1 MRTRAWVV
9 LLLVLGGC
17 GEDAPEAPRPEIV
30 PAPADDFG
38 EAESAPIAETT
49 PAPVDPVEPVGQ
61 PEPAVPP
68 PPLPVAEPGF
78 AHVFVEDAFLSV
90 DESLELESVRREHTS
105 GPERSIR
112 YPEVQHP
119 DPRLGRLVNERLAA
133 FAASFDRTSRSSDG
147 GSTDCD
153 LKLATRH
160 LVTVICMRRDMT
172 ERGSEEE
179 TPSALQLRIDERG
192 VYEMHVSEAFVSGTD
207 LAAIVRDGC
216 REEQPEDWNR
226 EDPRCED
233 SPTDYVIALGRQGL
247 AVETISD
254 GDALMFASLEIP
266 YSSMASKLLA
276 SGPLALSLDRTDVET
291 RAIAVSGGAASAPLA
306 GSPQWAVMPMASLAE
321 LAAAWASLPADQR
334 AGVHRAGGYLVA
346 ADEATARAVA
356 ATLGTAASEV
366 QAPAT
371 DDGLFIVRTTREG
384 RLRSAPYRDA
394 EEVGVTLARGTI
406 LVTTQ
411 PSGGA
416 GFVQAVAHADLEG
429 FLDARHVQ
437 GVDPCV
443 PDLAPF
449 LATLPEDVRAGA
461 RTRTLRNAL
470 SEGSWGRATYV
481 TEVGGASHVELRRI
495 EAGCVV
501 DRSLARFTRP
511 GVIESLAITRS
522 ARRGGDSLIV
532 TVTSEPS
539 VAIHT
544 FGDAE
549 PAWTRALA
557 SGDRVETSRREAD
570 AWYPVVITPAAGAPL
585 RLTWAEG
592 GPVVAAAP

>member
-1 MRTRAWVV
+1 MV
-9 LLLVLGGC
+9 LVLVLGAC
-17 GEDAPEAPRPEIV
+17 GEESPEPPRPSIV
-30 PAPADDFG
+30 PTPADDPG
-38 EAESAPIAETT
+38 EAESAPVVEA
-49 PAPVDPVEPVGQ
+49 APVAPAEPVGQ
-61 PEPAVPP
+61 TEPAEPP

-78 AHVFVEDAFLSV
+78 AHVFVEDTGFFM
-90 DESLELESVRREHTS
+90 DEALLLESVQRERPS
-105 GPERSIR
+105 GPERSIS

-119 DPRLGRLVNERLAA
+119 DARLGRLVNERLAA
-133 FAASFDRTSRSSDG
+133 FAAAVDSTSRGSDG
-147 GSTDCD
+147 GSTSCD
-153 LKLATRH
+153 LKLASRH

-179 TPSALQLRIDERG
+179 APSALQLRIDEGG
-192 VYEMHVSEAFVSGTD
+192 VHEMQVSEVFVPGTD

-216 REEQPEDWNR
+216 REQQEGNDA
-226 EDPRCED
+226 DPRCD
-233 SPTDYVIALGRQGL
+233 DPPTDYVIALGRRGL
-247 AVETISD
+247 EVETSGD
-254 GDALMFASLEIP
+254 GDMIMFAPLEIP
-266 YSSMASKLLA
+266 YDSMASKLLA

-291 RAIAVSGGAASAPLA
+291 RAIAVGGGTASAPA
-306 GSPQWAVMPMASLAE
+306 AASPRWAVMPMASLAE

-334 AGVHRAGGYLVA
+334 ASVRRAGSYLVA
-346 ADEATARAVA
+346 TDEAGARAVA
-356 ATLGTAASEV
+356 ATLGTTASEV

-384 RLRSAPYRDA
+384 RLRSAPHRDA

-416 GFVQAVAHADLEG
+416 GFMQTVAHADLEG
-429 FLDARHVQ
+429 FIDARHVQ

-449 LATLPEDVRAGA
+449 LATLPSEARAAA

-495 EAGCVV
+495 EAGCSVE
-501 DRSLARFTRP
+501 RSLARFTRP

-544 FGDAE
+544 FGSAE
-549 PAWTRALA
+549 PVWTRALA
-557 SGDRVETSRREAD
+557 SGDRVATSERDGD
-570 AWYPVVITPAAGAPL
+570 AWFPVVITPVSGAPV
-585 RLTWAEG
+585 RLTWVEG
-592 GPVVAAAP
+592 APVVAAP